1 MKWRIQGWNS
11 GSILAIIAL
20 LLSAKSLYDVSLNLE
35 EHHKRIVCGADSGD
49 LFFSAISFLG
59 FALGWRA
66 LVKVRKVWFQVL
78 ATRRADPGH
87 RVEWVAVL
95 AMSLA
100 MPAIGMTV
108 SNLTDVSFMGCLRLS
123 RETAA
128 IQTLR
133 SLHNNQ
139 MQFQAMNAR
148 FGTLKELYAAG
159 LIDARYANGR
169 ALSGYEYSSTD
180 VTADTY
186 CVRAYRTA
194 PSCQTRDFIVCEDGE
209 IRYTETPTAA
219 ILKRG
224 EGKPLV
230 ALNESL
236 PSPTP

>member
-1 MKWRIQGWNS
+1 
-11 GSILAIIAL
+11 
-20 LLSAKSLYDVSLNLE
+20 
-35 EHHKRIVCGADSGD
+35 
-49 LFFSAISFLG
+49 
-59 FALGWRA
+59 
-66 LVKVRKVWFQVL
+66 
-78 ATRRADPGH
+78 
-87 RVEWVAVL
+87 
-95 AMSLA
+95 
-100 MPAIGMTV
+100 
-108 SNLTDVSFMGCLRLS
+108 
-123 RETAA
+123 
-128 IQTLR
+128 
-133 SLHNNQ
+133 

-159 LIDARYANGR
+159 LIDARYANGQ